1 MVLYRLPINRI
12 NPVEN
17 RFSEKNPVRLTQI
30 KLVGFK
36 SFVDPTSIAVPGQ
49 LVGIVGPNGCGKSNV
64 IDAVRWVLGESK
76 ASALRGESMQ
86 DVIFNGSAQRK
97 PVARASVELMF
108 DNTLGKA
115 AGQWSQYA
123 EIAVKRVL
131 TREGESLYY
140 INNSHVR
147 RRDIQ
152 DIFMGTGLGP
162 RAYAIIEQGMISR
175 IIEAKPEELRV
186 FLEEAAGIS
195 KYKERRRETEH
206 RLHDTRENL
215 SRVADICEELS
226 LQIDKL
232 EAQAKV
238 AMQFKELQGDM
249 QRKQNLLWLLRKM
262 EADNEAQRHAREI
275 DKAANELE
283 AETARLREIEKRLEE
298 VRSAYY
304 EAGDVLSNAQ
314 GELYAANAEV
324 QRLETEIRYIGES
337 RARLESQIAQL
348 TGQSAHWQQQAG
360 ELNGALAMWQER
372 QGGAGQRLQQ
382 AREWV
387 ALVSDQLP
395 EADRAFRAA
404 QIKLAEERSA
414 LAQTEQALKIE
425 QTHIDH
431 TDRTL
436 QGLELRH
443 ERLIS
448 EHEGLARPDAAA
460 IDEQQRQIA
469 ELAEELARKDAQLAV
484 QMEQLPDLENA
495 RRTAQEKLDV
505 QQREQA
511 GLESRLAT
519 LQQVQDQIE
528 SNAQI
533 HDWLIQHRLDALPRL
548 WQQVRV
554 EAGWENAFEAV
565 LREKLHAVEVAQPE
579 LLQGMFEDAPP
590 AKLSVYT
597 ATTPAAAEA
606 LEGMRPLDSLL
617 AIHDEAVRGVM
628 QDWLHG
634 VYAAEVP
641 PSAGDRQLLPPGVT
655 LVSREGHQFSRSAV
669 SFHAPDPGDTGILAR
684 QREIEDL
691 SAQLHQREESLRQAR
706 TEQHVVE
713 AALGGYN
720 QRLATLRQEATGLKQ
735 QVHEQ
740 QLESLRLSQG
750 LERFQERSRQIQL
763 ELDEIAHQQEAERAS
778 LAAAQASLN
787 SHQQV
792 LDAAAVRVQATEQ
805 AHRQA
810 EDALNAARQAL
821 QKAEH
826 EEQESVF
833 YEKECSSKINE
844 IKSSLEVIL
853 DQSGAAAQQLVQ
865 LKTDLAAQ
873 QDEDLKQRLQ
883 VQLEQ
888 RVQRE
893 QALGAARARQEEL
906 AQGLRSAE
914 EERLRCEQKLEPLRN
929 RINEL
934 RLKEQAARLNKEQ
947 YASQLFEAGAD
958 EEALAAMLEKG
969 MRPNALQTEINRLAQ
984 AISDL
989 GAVNMAALEE
999 LQTSRER
1006 KGFLDAQAADLNLA
1020 LETLDA
1026 AIRRID
1032 RETREMLQQTFDTVN
1047 GHFGQLFPSL
1057 FGGGEARLLMTGE
1070 EILDAGVQVVAQPP
1084 GKKTST
1090 IHLLSG
1096 GEKALTALALV
1107 FSMFQ
1112 LNPAPFCLLD
1122 EVDAPLD
1129 DPNTERF
1136 CDLVKRMSDETQ
1148 FLYISHNKIT
1158 MEMAAQLVGVTMQE
1172 SGVSRVVAVDIEEAL
1187 RMKEELAA

>member
-1 MVLYRLPINRI
+1 L
-12 NPVEN
+12 
-17 RFSEKNPVRLTQI
+17 RLTDI
-30 KLVGFK
+30 KLAGFK
-36 SFVDPTSIAVPGQ
+36 SFVDPTHIPVPGQ

-86 DVIFNGSAQRK
+86 DVIFNGSSQRK

-108 DNTLGKA
+108 DNSLGKA

-123 EIAVKRVL
+123 EISVKRVL
-131 TREGESLYY
+131 TRDGESLYY

-215 SRVADICEELS
+215 TRVADIVEELA

-232 EAQAKV
+232 DQQAKV
-238 AMQFKELQGDM
+238 ALQFKELQGDM

-283 AETARLREIEKRLEE
+283 AENARLREIERRLEQA
-298 VRSAYY
+298 RSAHY
-304 EAGDVLSNAQ
+304 EAGDRLGVAQ

-337 RARLESQIAQL
+337 RARIENQIAQL
-348 TGQSAHWQQQAG
+348 TAQSDQWRQQAS
-360 ELNGALAMWQER
+360 ELNGALAMWRER
-372 QGGAGQRLQQ
+372 QGGAGLRLQQ
-382 AREWV
+382 ARERV
-387 ALVSDQLP
+387 ALEAAKLPKADQ
-395 EADRAFRAA
+395 AFRAI
-404 QIKLAEERSA
+404 QTQLSGERAA
-414 LAQTEQALKIE
+414 LAQSEQALRIE
-425 QTHIDH
+425 QTHISH
-431 TDRTL
+431 AEKTL
-436 QGLELRH
+436 QALVLRR
-443 ERLIS
+443 ERLVA
-448 EHEGLARPDAAA
+448 ELEGLPRPDATA
-460 IDEQQRQIA
+460 IEAQQRQIA
-469 ELAEELARKDAQLAV
+469 ELAEDLARKDAQLAL
-484 QMEQLPDLENA
+484 QLQQLPELETA
-495 RRTAQEKLDV
+495 RRTAQEKLDA

-519 LQQVQDQIE
+519 LKQVQDQVE

-533 HDWLIQHRLDALPRL
+533 HEWLAKHGLDSVPRL

-554 EAGWENAFEAV
+554 DAGWETAFEAV
-565 LREKLHAVEVAQPE
+565 LREKLHAIEVGQPE
-579 LLQGMFEDAPP
+579 LLQRMLEDAPP
-590 AKLSVYT
+590 AKLSVYAAT
-597 ATTPAAAEA
+597 AMAQVFGQ
-606 LEGMRPLDSLL
+606 EGMRPLVSLL
-617 AIHDEAVRGVM
+617 GIHDEAVRGVM

-634 VYAAEVP
+634 VYAVDAAPGPAE
-641 PSAGDRQLLPPGVT
+641 RQALPVGVV
-655 LVSREGHQFSRSAV
+655 LVNRQGHQFSRSAV
-669 SFHAPDPGDTGILAR
+669 SFHAPDPSDTGILAR

-691 SAQLHQREESLRQAR
+691 SAQVRGRDDALRQAR

-713 AALGGYN
+713 AALGGHN
-720 QRLATLRQEATGLKQ
+720 QRLTTLRQEATALKQ
-735 QVHEQ
+735 RVHEQ
-740 QLESLRLSQG
+740 QMESLMLSQG
-750 LERFQERSRQIQL
+750 LERFQERSRQIQV
-763 ELDEIAHQQEAERAS
+763 ELDEIAHQHEGEQANQVAAESR
-778 LAAAQASLN
+778 LAE
-787 SHQQV
+787 QQQT
-792 LDAAAVRVQATEQ
+792 LDAAAIQVEASAQ
-805 AHRQA
+805 AHAQA
-810 EDALNAARQAL
+810 EEALNL
-821 QKAEH
+821 QRRDLQLAEH
-826 EEQESVF
+826 EEQEAIF
-833 YEKECSSKINE
+833 NEKECSSKINE
-844 IKSSLEVIL
+844 INVSIQVIL
-853 DQSGAAAQQLVQ
+853 EQSNAAAQQLEQ
-865 LKTDLAAQ
+865 LGKDLAGQ
-873 QDEDLKQRLQ
+873 QDEELKQRLQ
-883 VQLEQ
+883 TQLEL

-893 QALGAARARQEEL
+893 QTLSSARTLQEEL
-906 AQGLRSAE
+906 AQALRAAE
-914 EERLRCEQKLEPLRN
+914 EERLACEQKLDPLRN
-929 RINEL
+929 RINDL

-947 YASQLFEAGAD
+947 YANQLFEAGAD
-958 EEALAAMLEKG
+958 EQALAAMLDKG
-969 MRPNALQTEINRLAQ
+969 MRPNALQAEINRLTQ
-984 AISDL
+984 AITDL

-999 LQTSRER
+999 LQASRER

-1032 RETREMLQQTFDTVN
+1032 RETREMLQLTFDTVN
-1047 GHFGQLFPSL
+1047 GHFGQMFPSL
-1057 FGGGEARLLMTGE
+1057 FGGGEARLLMTGD
-1070 EILDAGVQVVAQPP
+1070 EILDAGVQVIAQPP

-1136 CDLVKRMSDETQ
+1136 CDLVKRMSADTQ

-1158 MEMAAQLVGVTMQE
+1158 MEMAAQLIGVTMQE

-1187 RMKEELAA
+1187 RLKEELAA

>member
-1 MVLYRLPINRI
+1 M
-12 NPVEN
+12 
-17 RFSEKNPVRLTQI
+17 RLTQI

-64 IDAVRWVLGESK
+64 IDAVRWVLGESR
-76 ASALRGESMQ
+76 ASALRGDSMQ
-86 DVIFNGSAQRK
+86 DVIFNGSSQRK
-97 PVARASVELMF
+97 PVARASVELTF
-108 DNTLGKA
+108 DNSLGKA
-115 AGQWSQYA
+115 AGQWTQYA

-140 INNSHVR
+140 INNTHVR

-215 SRVADICEELS
+215 SRVADICEELA

-238 AMQFKELQGDM
+238 AMQCKELQGDM
-249 QRKQNLLWLLRKM
+249 QRKQNIMWLLRKT
-262 EADNEAQRHAREI
+262 EADNEAQRHARDIER
-275 DKAANELE
+275 ATNELE
-283 AETARLREIEKRLEE
+283 AETARLRGIEKRLEE
-298 VRSAYY
+298 VRSAHY
-304 EAGDVLSNAQ
+304 EAGDALSNAQ

-337 RARLESQIAQL
+337 RTRLEQQIAQL
-348 TGQSAHWQQQAG
+348 AAQSEQWTQQAS
-360 ELNGALAMWQER
+360 ELNGALAMWQGR

-382 AREWV
+382 ARERV
-387 ALVSDQLP
+387 AAESAQLP
-395 EADRAFRAA
+395 EADQAFRAA
-404 QIKLAEERSA
+404 QVRLAGERGA

-425 QTHIDH
+425 QTHINH
-431 TDRTL
+431 ADRTL

-443 ERLIS
+443 ERLLA
-448 EHEGLARPDAAA
+448 EHEALARPDAAA
-460 IDEQQRQIA
+460 IEEQQRQIA
-469 ELAEELARKDAQLAV
+469 ALADELARKDAQLGA
-484 QMEQLPDLENA
+484 QLQQLPELENA
-495 RRTAQEKLDV
+495 RRSAQEKLDT
-505 QQREQA
+505 QLREQA

-519 LQQVQDQIE
+519 LQQVQDQVE

-533 HDWLIQHRLDALPRL
+533 HDWLIGHRLDALPRL

-554 EAGWENAFEAV
+554 EAGWETAFEAV
-565 LREKLHAVEVAQPE
+565 LREKLHAVEAAQPD

-597 ATTPAAAEA
+597 ATAAAPDAA
-606 LEGMRPLDSLL
+606 LQGMRPLASLL
-617 AIHDEAVRGVM
+617 SIHNEAVRGVM

-634 VYAAEVP
+634 VYAVDGP
-641 PSAGDRQLLPPGVT
+641 PAAADRQLLPPGVI

-691 SAQLHQREESLRQAR
+691 RAQLREREETLRQAR

-713 AALGGYN
+713 AALGGHN
-720 QRLATLRQEATGLKQ
+720 QRLATLRQEATALKQ
-735 QVHEQ
+735 RVHEQ
-740 QLESLRLSQG
+740 QMESLRLSQG
-750 LERFQERSRQIQL
+750 LERFQERSRQIQSEL
-763 ELDEIAHQQEAERAS
+763 EEISRQQEAERAS
-778 LAAAQASLN
+778 LAAAESSLV
-787 SHQQV
+787 SHQERM
-792 LDAAAVRVQATEQ
+792 DAAAAQVQAAEQ

-810 EDALNAARQAL
+810 EEALNAARQAL
-821 QKAEH
+821 QHAEH
-826 EEQESVF
+826 EEQEAVF

-844 IKSSLEVIL
+844 IKSSLQVIL
-853 DQSGAAAQQLVQ
+853 EQSGAAAQQLEQ
-865 LKTDLAAQ
+865 LRLDLSRQ
-873 QDEDLKQRLQ
+873 QDEGLRQRLQ

-893 QALGAARARQEEL
+893 QALGAARTRQEEL
-906 AQGLRSAE
+906 GQALRSAE
-914 EERLRCEQKLEPLRN
+914 EERLVCEQKLEPLRN
-929 RINEL
+929 RINDL

-947 YASQLFEAGAD
+947 YANQLFEAGAD
-958 EEALAAMLEKG
+958 EEAVAAMLEKG
-969 MRPNALQTEINRLAQ
+969 MRPNALQTEINRLQQ

-999 LQTSRER
+999 LQASRER
-1006 KGFLDAQAADLNLA
+1006 KGFLDAQAADLNMA
-1020 LETLDA
+1020 LETLEA

-1032 RETREMLQQTFDTVN
+1032 RETREMLQQTFDIVN

-1136 CDLVKRMSDETQ
+1136 CDLVKRMSADTQ

>member
-1 MVLYRLPINRI
+1 M
-12 NPVEN
+12 
-17 RFSEKNPVRLTQI
+17 RLTQI

-36 SFVDPTSIAVPGQ
+36 SFVDPTSIEVPGQ
-49 LVGIVGPNGCGKSNV
+49 LVAIVGPNGCGKSNV

-86 DVIFNGSAQRK
+86 DVIFNGTTNRK

-108 DNTLGKA
+108 DNSLGKA

-123 EIAVKRVL
+123 EISVKRVL

-215 SRVADICEELS
+215 SRVADICQELS

-232 EAQAKV
+232 DQQAKV

-249 QRKQNLLWLLRKM
+249 QRKQNLLWLLRKI
-262 EADNEAQRHAREI
+262 EADHEAQRHARDIERATN
-275 DKAANELE
+275 DLE

-298 VRSAYY
+298 VRSLHY
-304 EAGDVLSNAQ
+304 EAGDTLSTAQ

-324 QRLETEIRYIGES
+324 QRLETEIRYISEN

-348 TGQSAHWQQQAG
+348 SAQSEQWQQQAS
-360 ELNGALAMWQER
+360 ELNGALSMWQGR
-372 QGGAGQRLQQ
+372 QGGAGQRLQLARDQ
-382 AREWV
+382 A
-387 ALVSDQLP
+387 ALESARLP
-395 EADRAFRAA
+395 EADRAFRAIQA
-404 QIKLAEERSA
+404 TLAGERTG
-414 LAQTEQALKIE
+414 LAQAEQALRIE
-425 QTHIDH
+425 QTHISHADK
-431 TDRTL
+431 TL
-436 QGLELRH
+436 QGLALRQ
-443 ERLIS
+443 ERLGA
-448 EHEGLARPDAAA
+448 EYDGLAKPDSAA
-460 IDEQQRQIA
+460 IEEQQRQIA
-469 ELAEELARKDAQLAV
+469 ELAEELARKDAQLAA
-484 QMEQLPDLENA
+484 QLQQLPELEAA
-495 RRTAQEKLDV
+495 RKTAQERLDA
-505 QQREQA
+505 QLREQA

-519 LQQVQDQIE
+519 LKQVQDQVE

-533 HDWLIQHRLDALPRL
+533 HEWLAKHQLDSLPRL

-554 EAGWENAFEAV
+554 EIGWETAFEAV
-565 LREKLHAVEVAQPE
+565 LREKLHAVEVSQPE
-579 LLQGMFEDAPP
+579 LLQSMLADAPP
-590 AKLSVYT
+590 AKLSVF
-597 ATTPAAAEA
+597 ASASAAQDAA
-606 LEGMRPLDSLL
+606 IEGMRPLASLL
-617 AIHDEAVRGVM
+617 GIHDEAVRGVM

-634 VYAAEVP
+634 VYAVETSPDLGA
-641 PSAGDRQLLPPGVT
+641 RQALPPGVI
-655 LVSREGHQFSRSAV
+655 LVNRDGHQFSRCAV

-691 SAQLHQREESLRQAR
+691 GSQLRDREGALRQAR
-706 TEQHVVE
+706 TEQSVVE
-713 AALGGYN
+713 SALGGHN
-720 QRLATLRQEATGLKQ
+720 QRLATLRQEATALKQ
-735 QVHEQ
+735 RVHEQ
-740 QLESLRLSQG
+740 QMESLRLSQG

-763 ELDEIAHQQEAERAS
+763 ELDEISRQQAAEQANLTAAEAS
-778 LAAAQASLN
+778 QAQ
-787 SHQQV
+787 HQQV
-792 LDAAAVRVQATEQ
+792 MEAAAGRVRAAEE
-805 AHRQA
+805 AHKQA
-810 EDALNAARQAL
+810 EDALNAQRQAL
-821 QKAEH
+821 QLAEH
-826 EEQESVF
+826 EEQQSVF

-844 IKSSLEVIL
+844 INASIQVIL
-853 DQSGAAAQQLVQ
+853 DQSGAAARQLEQ
-865 LKTDLAAQ
+865 LKADLATQ
-873 QDEDLKQRLQ
+873 QDEDLKLRLQ
-883 VQLEQ
+883 SHLEL
-888 RVQRE
+888 RVLRE
-893 QALGAARARQEEL
+893 QALSAARSRQEEL

-914 EERLRCEQKLEPLRN
+914 DERLVCEQKLEPLRN
-929 RINEL
+929 RINDL

-947 YASQLFEAGAD
+947 YANQLFDAGAD

-969 MRPNALQTEINRLAQ
+969 MRPNALQVEINRLAQ
-984 AISDL
+984 AINDL

-1006 KGFLDAQAADLNLA
+1006 KGFLDAQAVDLNTA
-1020 LETLDA
+1020 LETLEA

-1057 FGGGEARLLMTGE
+1057 FGGGEARLIMTGE
-1070 EILDAGVQVVAQPP
+1070 EILDAGVQVIAQPP

-1136 CDLVKRMSDETQ
+1136 CELVKRMSADTQ

-1158 MEMAAQLVGVTMQE
+1158 MEMAAQLIGVTMQE

-1187 RMKEELAA
+1187 RLKEDLAA

>member
-1 MVLYRLPINRI
+1 MACALLFQRSAKEP
-12 NPVEN
+12 
-17 RFSEKNPVRLTQI
+17 PVRLTQI

-36 SFVDPTSIAVPGQ
+36 SFVDPTSIEVPGQ

-64 IDAVRWVLGESK
+64 IDAVRWVLGESR
-76 ASALRGESMQ
+76 ASALRGDSMQ

-108 DNTLGKA
+108 DNSLGKA

-215 SRVADICEELS
+215 ARVADICQELS

-232 EAQAKV
+232 DQQATV
-238 AMQFKELQGDM
+238 ALQFRELQGEM

-275 DKAANELE
+275 DRAVNELE
-283 AETARLREIEKRLEE
+283 AETARLREIEKRLVE
-298 VRSAYY
+298 VRGAHYA
-304 EAGDVLSNAQ
+304 AGDTLSAAQ

-324 QRLETEIRYIGES
+324 QRLETDIRYIGES
-337 RARLESQIAQL
+337 RTRLEHQIAQL
-348 TGQSAHWQQQAG
+348 AAQSEQWQQQAG
-360 ELNGALAMWQER
+360 ELNGALTLWQGR
-372 QGGAGQRLQQ
+372 QGSAGQRLQQ
-382 AREWV
+382 ARHRV
-387 ALVSDQLP
+387 AAESAKLP
-395 EADRAFRAA
+395 EADQAFRAA
-404 QIKLAEERSA
+404 QARLAQEHAA
-414 LAQTEQALKIE
+414 LAQTEQALRIE
-425 QTHIDH
+425 QTHITHADK
-431 TDRTL
+431 TL
-436 QGLELRH
+436 QGLGLRQ
-443 ERLIS
+443 ERLLA
-448 EHEGLARPDAAA
+448 EHGSLAKPDSTA
-460 IDEQQRQIA
+460 IEEQQRQIA
-469 ELAEELARKDAQLAV
+469 ELAEELARKDAHLATQL
-484 QMEQLPDLENA
+484 EQLPGLESA
-495 RRTAQEKLDV
+495 RRTSQEKLDAE
-505 QQREQA
+505 QREQA

-519 LQQVQDQIE
+519 LKQVQDQVE

-533 HDWLIQHRLDALPRL
+533 HEWLIKHQLKSLPRL

-554 EAGWENAFEAV
+554 EAGWETAFEAV
-565 LREKLHAVEVAQPE
+565 LREKLHAIEVAQPE
-579 LLQGMFEDAPP
+579 LMQRILEDAPP
-590 AKLSVYT
+590 AKLSVYAAT
-597 ATTPAAAEA
+597 AAVQDLA
-606 LEGMRPLDSLL
+606 LEGMRPLASLL
-617 AIHDEAVRGVM
+617 GIHDEAVRGVM

-634 VYAAEVP
+634 VYAVE
-641 PSAGDRQLLPPGVT
+641 SAPGGGDRQALPPGVI
-655 LVSREGHQFSRSAV
+655 LVSRQGHQFSRSAV

-691 SAQLHQREESLRQAR
+691 SAQLLEREDALRQSR
-706 TEQHVVE
+706 TEQRVVE
-713 AALGGYN
+713 AALGGHN
-720 QRLATLRQEATGLKQ
+720 QRLATLRQEAAALKQ

-740 QLESLRLSQG
+740 QMENLRLSQG

-763 ELDEIAHQQEAERAS
+763 ELDEIARQQEVERAGLAAAEAS
-778 LAAAQASLN
+778 LAR
-787 SHQQV
+787 HQQII
-792 LDAAAVRVQATEQ
+792 DTAAALVQAAEQ
-805 AHRQA
+805 IHKAA
-810 EDALNAARQAL
+810 EEALNAQRQSL
-821 QKAEH
+821 QQAEH
-826 EEQESVF
+826 EEQESIF
-833 YEKECSSKINE
+833 NEKECISKLNE
-844 IKSSLEVIL
+844 IEYSIKVIH
-853 DQSGAAAQQLVQ
+853 DQSSAAAQQLEQ
-865 LKTDLAAQ
+865 LETDRALQ
-873 QDEDLKQRLQ
+873 QDEDLGQRLQ
-883 VQLEQ
+883 AQLEQ

-893 QALGAARARQEEL
+893 QALGASRSRQEEL
-906 AQGLRSAE
+906 AQGLRGAD
-914 EERLRCEQKLEPLRN
+914 EERLACEQKLEPLRN
-929 RINEL
+929 RINDL

-969 MRPNALQTEINRLAQ
+969 MRPNALQADINRLAQ
-984 AISDL
+984 ALSDL
-989 GAVNMAALEE
+989 GVVNMAALEE

-1006 KGFLDAQAADLNLA
+1006 KGFLDAQAADLNMA
-1020 LETLDA
+1020 LETLAA

-1047 GHFGQLFPSL
+1047 GHFGQMFPSL

-1070 EILDAGVQVVAQPP
+1070 EILDAGVQLIAQPP

-1107 FSMFQ
+1107 FSIFQ

-1136 CDLVKRMSDETQ
+1136 CDLVKRMSADTQ

>member
-1 MVLYRLPINRI
+1 M
-12 NPVEN
+12 
-17 RFSEKNPVRLTQI
+17 RLTQI

-64 IDAVRWVLGESK
+64 IDAVRWVLGESR
-76 ASALRGESMQ
+76 ASALRGDSMQ

-97 PVARASVELMF
+97 PVGRASVELTF
-108 DNTLGKA
+108 DNSLGKA

-232 EAQAKV
+232 DAQAKV
-238 AMQFKELQGDM
+238 AMQYKELQGDM
-249 QRKQNLLWLLRKM
+249 QRKQNIMWLLRKI
-262 EADNEAQRHAREI
+262 EADNETQRHAREI
-275 DKAANELE
+275 EKAANELE

-298 VRSAYY
+298 VRAAHY
-304 EAGDVLSNAQ
+304 EAGDTLSSAQ
-314 GELYAANAEV
+314 GELYAANTEV

-337 RARLESQIAQL
+337 RTRIEQQIAQL
-348 TGQSAHWQQQAG
+348 NAQSGQWQQQAG
-360 ELNGALAMWQER
+360 ELNGALAMWQGR
-372 QGGAGQRLQQ
+372 QGGAGERLQQ
-382 AREWV
+382 ARERV
-387 ALVSDQLP
+387 AAESAKLP
-395 EADRAFRAA
+395 EADGAFRSA
-404 QIKLAEERSA
+404 QSR
-414 LAQTEQALKIE
+414 LAQERTSLAQAEQALKIE
-425 QTHIDH
+425 QTHINH
-431 TDRTL
+431 ADRTL
-436 QGLELRH
+436 QGLGLRH
-443 ERLIS
+443 ERLIA
-448 EHEGLARPDAAA
+448 EHEGLAKPDAAA
-460 IDEQQRQIA
+460 IDAQQRQIA
-469 ELAEELARKDAQLAV
+469 ELAEELARKDVQLAT
-484 QMEQLPDLENA
+484 QLEQLPGLENA
-495 RRTAQEKLDV
+495 RRSAQDKLDA

-519 LQQVQDQIE
+519 LKQVQDQVE

-533 HDWLIQHRLDALPRL
+533 HEWLIKHRLESLPRL

-554 EAGWENAFEAV
+554 EAGWETAFEAV

-579 LLQGMFEDAPP
+579 ALQGMFEDAPP

-597 ATTPAAAEA
+597 ATEAVPTPAP
-606 LEGMRPLDSLL
+606 EGMRPLAALL
-617 AIHDEAVRGVM
+617 GIHDESVRGVM

-634 VYAAEVP
+634 VYAVEGP
-641 PSAGDRQLLPPGVT
+641 PSAGDRQALPAGVI
-655 LVSREGHQFSRSAV
+655 LVSRDGHQFSRSAV
-669 SFHAPDPGDTGILAR
+669 SFHARDPGDTGILAR

-691 SAQLHQREESLRQAR
+691 SAQLRECEAALRQSR

-713 AALGGYN
+713 AALGGHN
-720 QRLATLRQEATGLKQ
+720 QRLATLRQEAAALKQ

-740 QLESLRLSQG
+740 QMESLRLSQG
-750 LERFQERSRQIQL
+750 LERFQERSRQIQREL
-763 ELDEIAHQQEAERAS
+763 EEISRQQEAERAALGAAEAS
-778 LAAAQASLN
+778 LAR
-787 SHQQV
+787 HQQV
-792 LDAAAVRVQATEQ
+792 MDAASAQVRTAEQ
-805 AHRQA
+805 GYKHA
-810 EDALNAARQAL
+810 EDALNAARQTL
-821 QKAEH
+821 QQAEH
-826 EEQESVF
+826 EEQESIF

-844 IKSSLEVIL
+844 IETSVKVIL
-853 DQSGAAAQQLVQ
+853 DQLEAAARQLGE
-865 LKTDLAAQ
+865 LRTELAAQ
-873 QDEDLKQRLQ
+873 QDEDLRQRLQ

-888 RVQRE
+888 RVRRE
-893 QALGAARARQEEL
+893 EALNAARTRQEEL
-906 AQGLRSAE
+906 AQSLRGSE
-914 EERLRCEQKLEPLRN
+914 EERMLCEQKLEPLRN

-947 YASQLFEAGAD
+947 YANQLFEAGAD
-958 EEALAAMLEKG
+958 EEEIAATLEKG
-969 MRPNALQTEINRLAQ
+969 MRPNALQSEINRLLQ

-1006 KGFLDAQAADLNLA
+1006 KGFLDAQAADLNMA
-1020 LETLDA
+1020 LETLEA

-1047 GHFGQLFPSL
+1047 GHFGEMFPSL
-1057 FGGGEARLLMTGE
+1057 FGGGEARLVMTGE
-1070 EILDAGVQVVAQPP
+1070 EILDAGVQVIAQPP

-1136 CDLVKRMSDETQ
+1136 CDLVKRMSADTQ

>member
-1 MVLYRLPINRI
+1 M
-12 NPVEN
+12 
-17 RFSEKNPVRLTQI
+17 RLTQI

-64 IDAVRWVLGESK
+64 IDAVRWVLGESR
-76 ASALRGESMQ
+76 AAALRGDSMQ

-108 DNTLGKA
+108 DNSLGKA

-162 RAYAIIEQGMISR
+162 RAYAIIEQGMIAR
-175 IIEAKPEELRV
+175 IIEAKPEDLRV

-215 SRVADICEELS
+215 ARVADIREELS
-226 LQIDKL
+226 QQIDKL
-232 EAQAKV
+232 EQQAKV
-238 AMQFKELQGDM
+238 ALQFKELHGDM

-275 DKAANELE
+275 DRAANELE

-298 VRSAYY
+298 VRGAHY
-304 EAGDVLSNAQ
+304 EAGDALGTAQ

-324 QRLETEIRYIGES
+324 QRLETEIRYIGEN
-337 RARLESQIAQL
+337 RTRLEHQIAQL
-348 TGQSAHWQQQAG
+348 GAQCEQWRQQAD
-360 ELNGALAMWQER
+360 ELNAALAMWQGR
-372 QGGAGQRLQQ
+372 QGGAGQRLRQ
-382 AREWV
+382 ARERV
-387 ALVSDQLP
+387 ALESARLP
-395 EADRAFRAA
+395 EADLAFRVA
-404 QIKLAEERSA
+404 QTRLAEERAA
-414 LAQTEQALKIE
+414 LARTEQALQIE
-425 QTHIDH
+425 QTHISHADK
-431 TDRTL
+431 TL
-436 QGLELRH
+436 QGLGLRH
-443 ERLIS
+443 ERLVA
-448 EHEGLARPDAAA
+448 EFEGLARPDAAH
-460 IDEQQRQIA
+460 IEEQQRRIG
-469 ELAEELARKDAQLAV
+469 ELADALAGKDAQLAS
-484 QMEQLPDLENA
+484 QLEQLPGLENA
-495 RRTAQEKLDV
+495 RRAAQERLDA

-519 LQQVQDQIE
+519 LKQVQDQVE

-533 HDWLIQHRLDALPRL
+533 HEWLIKHRLDALPRL
-548 WQQVRV
+548 WQLVRV
-554 EAGWENAFEAV
+554 EAGWETAFEAV
-565 LREKLHAVEVAQPE
+565 LRERLHALEAAQPD
-579 LLQGMFEDAPP
+579 LLQRMLEDAPP
-590 AKLSVYT
+590 AKLSVYSAT
-597 ATTPAAAEA
+597 AEMPEAAPP
-606 LEGMRPLDSLL
+606 GMRPLAALL
-617 AIHDEAVRGVM
+617 EIHDQSVRGAM

-634 VYAAEVP
+634 VYAVENAP
-641 PSAGDRQLLPPGVT
+641 DTRDRQALLPGVI
-655 LVSREGHQFSRSAV
+655 LVDRQGHQFSRSAV

-691 SAQLHQREESLRQAR
+691 SAQLRERDEALRQAR

-713 AALGGYN
+713 AALGGHN
-720 QRLATLRQEATGLKQ
+720 LRLATLRQEAAALKQ

-740 QLESLRLSQG
+740 QMESLRLSQG
-750 LERFQERSRQIQL
+750 LERFQERCRQIQV
-763 ELDEIAHQQEAERAS
+763 ELDEIARQQEAEQAGLAAAEAS
-778 LAAAQASLN
+778 LAQHRQS
-787 SHQQV
+787 
-792 LDAAAVRVQATEQ
+792 LDAAAAQVLAAQA
-805 AHRQA
+805 AHERA
-810 EDALNAARQAL
+810 EEALNAQRLAL
-821 QKAEH
+821 QQAEH
-826 EEQESVF
+826 EEQEAVF
-833 YEKECSSKINE
+833 YEKECTSKINE
-844 IKSSLEVIL
+844 INSSVHVIL
-853 DQSGAAAQQLVQ
+853 EQESTAAEQLTQ
-865 LKTDLAAQ
+865 LGTDLATQ
-873 QDEDLKQRLQ
+873 QDEDLRQRLQ
-883 VQLEQ
+883 VQLAL

-893 QALGAARARQEEL
+893 QALGAARSRQEEL
-906 AQGLRSAE
+906 AQGLRTAE
-914 EERLRCEQKLEPLRN
+914 EERLGCEQKLEPLRS

-947 YASQLFEAGAD
+947 YASQLFDAGAD

-969 MRPNALQTEINRLAQ
+969 MRPNALQTEINRLSQ
-984 AISDL
+984 AIADL

-999 LQTSRER
+999 LQASRER
-1006 KGFLDAQAADLNLA
+1006 KGFLDAQASDLSTA
-1020 LETLDA
+1020 LETLEA

-1032 RETREMLQQTFDTVN
+1032 RETREMLQQTFDAVN

-1070 EILDAGVQVVAQPP
+1070 EILDAGVQVIAQPP

-1136 CDLVKRMSDETQ
+1136 CDLVKRMSADTQ

-1158 MEMAAQLVGVTMQE
+1158 MEMAAQLIGVTMQE

-1187 RMKEELAA
+1187 RMKEEVLAA